1 MKGLVYVATRDSQIT
16 WIFNFSWICMTYL
29 VSQLQTIVVPVVRFG
44 ERLEVKWRGIAM
56 YQESIAYAVQTLSM
70 WIAVGVS
77 SPLYQDKMDG
87 EVATEIES
95 KWGLCHLK
103 WIEI

>member
-1 MKGLVYVATRDSQIT
+1 MKDLVYVAIRDSQIT

-44 ERLEVKWRGIAM
+44 VKLRGIAM

-77 SPLYQDKMDG
+77 SPLYHDNMDG
-87 EVATEIES
+87 EVATEM
-95 KWGLCHLK
+95 
-103 WIEI
+103 

>member
-44 ERLEVKWRGIAM
+44 ERLEVK
-56 YQESIAYAVQTLSM
+56 
-70 WIAVGVS
+70 
-77 SPLYQDKMDG
+77 
-87 EVATEIES
+87 
-95 KWGLCHLK
+95 
-103 WIEI
+103 